1 MGPTMVRRALP
12 LVVLFGCSATQGN
25 APAGSEGQSNATAG
39 SAQEQHP
46 SADPSAPIPDP
57 LPVSDTDLAAVSQSI
72 NAFTVDLY
80 KQVSGTEGNLVTSPA
95 SIAIA
100 LGMTYQGATDNT
112 AAEFESVL
120 HVQGIEPSQWHAAAG
135 ELAQRWMRSA
145 PAQEGQAPPPEIAL
159 ANRLFG
165 AEGVP
170 FKDAFVTQ
178 SARDYRAP
186 MERVDFS
193 ASEATRA
200 HINGWVEDQTHDRI
214 RDLIPPG
221 ILTKDTLLVLANAIY
236 FKAQWQETFNEASTH
251 DAAFVANGKDK
262 VEVPTMR
269 TTKSFKYTVVDNA
282 TVVELPYAS
291 SSFAMTLA
299 MPHEPD
305 GLGGLEASLAAD
317 SVTQWS
323 AAMTY
328 QRIALS
334 MPKFKIKPAKSIALA
349 EPLKALGLKQA
360 FTDLAQFDG
369 MAAPQ
374 DERLKIDDVF
384 HKGFIEVDENGT
396 EAAAATA
403 VVMMRAG
410 GMPAEPTPVAFDRPF
425 LFFIR
430 DTDTGAI
437 LFMGRVVDPTSPS

>member
-1 MGPTMVRRALP
+1 
-12 LVVLFGCSATQGN
+12 
-25 APAGSEGQSNATAG
+25 
-39 SAQEQHP
+39 
-46 SADPSAPIPDP
+46 
-57 LPVSDTDLAAVSQSI
+57 VSDTDLTAVSQSI
-72 NAFTVDLY
+72 NAFSIDLY
-80 KQVSGTEGNLVTSPA
+80 KQVSGAEGNLVTSPA
-95 SIAIA
+95 SVAIA
-100 LGMTYQGATDNT
+100 LSMTYQGATDNT

-120 HVQGIEPSQWHAAAG
+120 HVEGIEPGQWHAAAG
-135 ELAQRWMRSA
+135 ELAQRWMTTA
-145 PAQEGQAPPPEIAL
+145 PAQEGQPPSPEVAL

-170 FKDAFVTQ
+170 FKDTFMTQ
-178 SARDYRAP
+178 SARDYRAR

-214 RDLIPPG
+214 RDLIPSG
-221 ILTKDTLLVLANAIY
+221 ILNKDTLLVLANAIY
-236 FKAQWQETFNEASTH
+236 FKAQWQETFNEAATH
-251 DAAFVANGKDK
+251 DAAFVANGQET

-269 TTKSFKYTVVDNA
+269 TTKNFKYSVVDNA

-299 MPHEPD
+299 MPHEPN
-305 GLGGLEASLAAD
+305 GLSGLEASLAAD

-323 AAMTY
+323 AAMRY

-334 MPKFKIKPAKSIALA
+334 MPKFKIKPAKSLELA
-349 EPLKALGLKQA
+349 GPLKALGLKQA

-374 DERLKIDDVF
+374 DERLKIDEVF
-384 HKGFIEVDENGT
+384 HKGFIEVDEKGT

-410 GMPAEPTPVAFDRPF
+410 SVPVQPVPVAFDRPF

-430 DTDTGAI
+430 DTHTGAI
-437 LFMGRVVDPTSPS
+437 LFMGRVVDPR